1 LGWGLVGLALG
12 WDARLTH
19 MCSRYFRRSD
29 KQEIAERFHAGK
41 VFEDPLTADYNIA
54 PPTFQPVIR
63 LSRDSGEREMAL
75 LRWGLVP
82 YFATSLKEFK
92 GMTTFNARAESVATS
107 ATWREPFK
115 RRRCLIPADGFYE
128 WAEKVAEARA
138 GAGGKAPSAKPQSTR
153 PQSGKPQSRSGRQP
167 YAITL
172 AGGGMMAIA
181 GLWDAWKE
189 PKKSPQEVDRWLQSF
204 AIVIT
209 EANALMAPISAR
221 MPVILAEKDW
231 EEWLDSDDSKPAP
244 AHLLRPYP
252 PEAMRMEA
260 CNTAVGNVRNN
271 GPEMLVG
278 A

>member
-1 LGWGLVGLALG
+1 
-12 WDARLTH
+12 
-19 MCSRYFRRSD
+19 MCGRYFRRSE
-29 KQEIAERFHAGK
+29 KQEIAERFHAAK

-54 PPTFQPVIR
+54 PTTFQPVIR

-75 LRWGLVP
+75 LRWGMVP
-82 YFATSLKEFK
+82 FFASSLKEFK
-92 GMTTFNARAESVATS
+92 GLSTFNARAESLGTS

-128 WAEKVAEARA
+128 WAEKTGEMRVGARA
-138 GAGGKAPSAKPQSTR
+138 PRTQSK
-153 PQSGKPQSRSGRQP
+153 SGKQP
-167 YAITL
+167 YAIAL
-172 AGGGMMAIA
+172 ADGGMMAFA

-204 AIVIT
+204 AIVTT
-209 EANALMAPISAR
+209 EANELMATIHTR
-221 MPVILAEKDW
+221 MPVMVHERDW
-231 EEWLDSDDSKPAP
+231 EEWLDRDEARPAP
-244 AHLLRPYP
+244 VHLLRPY
-252 PEAMRMEA
+252 ESEGMRMEA

>member
-1 LGWGLVGLALG
+1 
-12 WDARLTH
+12 
-19 MCSRYFRRSD
+19 MCGRYFRSSE
-29 KQEIAERFHAGK
+29 KQEIAERFRAGK
-41 VFEDPLTADYNIA
+41 VFQDPLTADYNIA
-54 PPTFQPVIR
+54 PTTFQPVIR

-82 YFATSLKEFK
+82 FFASSLKEFK
-92 GMTTFNARAESVATS
+92 GMSTFNARAESVATS

-128 WAEKVAEARA
+128 WAEKTGETRVGAR
-138 GAGGKAPSAKPQSTR
+138 PRTQSK
-153 PQSGKPQSRSGRQP
+153 SGKQP
-167 YAITL
+167 FAITL
-172 AGGGMMAIA
+172 ADGGMMAIA

-204 AIVIT
+204 AMVTT
-209 EANALMAPISAR
+209 EANELMATIHTR
-221 MPVILAEKDW
+221 MPVMVQERDW
-231 EEWLDSDDSKPAP
+231 EEWLDRDETRPAP
-244 AHLLRPYP
+244 LHLLRPYDS
-252 PEAMRMEA
+252 EAMRLQA

>member
-1 LGWGLVGLALG
+1 MSG
-12 WDARLTH
+12 
-19 MCSRYFRRSD
+19 RYFRSSG
-29 KQEIAERFHAGK
+29 KQEIAERFRAVK

-54 PPTFQPVIR
+54 PQTFQPVIR

-82 YFATSLKEFK
+82 FFASSLKEFK
-92 GMTTFNARAESVATS
+92 GMTTFNAKAESVATS

-115 RRRCLIPADGFYE
+115 RRRCLIPVDGFYE
-128 WAEKVAEARA
+128 WAEKTVETRVGARA
-138 GAGGKAPSAKPQSTR
+138 KTQSK
-153 PQSGKPQSRSGRQP
+153 SGKQP

-172 AGGGMMAIA
+172 ERGEPMAIA

-204 AIVIT
+204 AMVTT
-209 EANALMAPISAR
+209 EANELMATIHTR
-221 MPVILAEKDW
+221 MPVILHERDW
-231 EEWLDSDDSKPAP
+231 EEWLDRDDSKPAP
-244 AHLLRPYP
+244 MHLLRPYESEGMKLEP
-252 PEAMRMEA
+252 

-278 A
+278 AVAAE

>member
-1 LGWGLVGLALG
+1 
-12 WDARLTH
+12 
-19 MCSRYFRRSD
+19 MCGRYFRRSD
-29 KQEIAERFHAGK
+29 KQQIAERFHAGK

-54 PPTFQPVIR
+54 PTTFQPIIR

-75 LRWGLVP
+75 LRWGMVP

-128 WAEKVAEARA
+128 WAEKAVETQRLGARA
-138 GAGGKAPSAKPQSTR
+138 KTASK
-153 PQSGKPQSRSGRQP
+153 SGKQP
-167 YAITL
+167 FAITL
-172 AGGGMMAIA
+172 GRGEGDGTAGGGMMAIA

-204 AIVIT
+204 AMVTT
-209 EANALMAPISAR
+209 EANELMSTIHTR
-221 MPVILAEKDW
+221 MPVILHERDW
-231 EEWLDSDDSKPAP
+231 EEWLDRDESKPAP
-244 AHLLRPYP
+244 VHLLRQYEA
-252 PEAMRMEA
+252 EAMRMEA

-278 A
+278 AVAVE

>member
-1 LGWGLVGLALG
+1 
-12 WDARLTH
+12 
-19 MCSRYFRRSD
+19 MCGRYFRRSD
-29 KQEIAERFHAGK
+29 KQQIAERFQAGK
-41 VFEDPLTADYNIA
+41 VFEDPLVADYNIA
-54 PPTFQPVIR
+54 PTTFQPIIR

-82 YFATSLKEFK
+82 FFASSLKEFK

-128 WAEKVAEARA
+128 WVEKAAETRVGARA
-138 GAGGKAPSAKPQSTR
+138 K
-153 PQSGKPQSRSGRQP
+153 QSRSGRQP
-167 YAITL
+167 FAITL
-172 AGGGMMAIA
+172 NGGEGRGEAGGGMMAFA

-204 AIVIT
+204 AMVTT
-209 EANALMAPISAR
+209 EANELMATIHTR
-221 MPVILAEKDW
+221 MPVILHERDW
-231 EEWLDSDDSKPAP
+231 EEWLDREDTKPAP
-244 AHLLRPYP
+244 VHLLRPYE
-252 PEAMRMEA
+252 PEAMKMEA

-278 A
+278 MVATE

>member
-1 LGWGLVGLALG
+1 
-12 WDARLTH
+12 
-19 MCSRYFRRSD
+19 MCGRYFRRSD
-29 KQEIAERFHAGK
+29 KQQIAERFHAGK

-54 PPTFQPVIR
+54 PTTFQPIIR

-82 YFATSLKEFK
+82 FFASSLKEFK
-92 GMTTFNARAESVATS
+92 GMTTFIARAESVATS

-128 WAEKVAEARA
+128 WAEKTVETPRLGARVKTA
-138 GAGGKAPSAKPQSTR
+138 SK
-153 PQSGKPQSRSGRQP
+153 SGRQP

-172 AGGGMMAIA
+172 GRGEGDGASGGGMMAIA

-204 AIVIT
+204 AMVTT
-209 EANALMAPISAR
+209 EANALMATIHTR
-221 MPVILAEKDW
+221 MPVILHERDW
-231 EEWLDSDDSKPAP
+231 EEWLDRDESKPAP
-244 AHLLRPYP
+244 VHLLRQYEPD
-252 PEAMRMEA
+252 AMRMEA

-271 GPEMLVG
+271 GPEMLLG
-278 A
+278 AVAVE